1 MLLANFILEKIFQKY
16 MSPEDLEAEKERN
29 MEYFNWELWSHKCDY
44 ILIYRKSYSIFSYR
58 RVRSTFR
65 KAVDTQEMEKCMQQE
80 ITRVALDAM
89 GGDNAP
95 GELVKGAVD
104 AVNGRSDIKVLLVGQ
119 QDVVEKELKQYSY
132 PKEQIEVV
140 HAEEVIETAEPPVNA
155 IRKKKQSSNCHSI

>member
-1 MLLANFILEKIFQKY
+1 
-16 MSPEDLEAEKERN
+16 
-29 MEYFNWELWSHKCDY
+29 
-44 ILIYRKSYSIFSYR
+44 
-58 RVRSTFR
+58 
-65 KAVDTQEMEKCMQQE
+65 MQQE

-140 HAEEVIETAEPPVNA
+140 HAEEVIETAEQIGRAHV
-155 IRKKKQSSNCHSI
+155 

>member
-1 MLLANFILEKIFQKY
+1 
-16 MSPEDLEAEKERN
+16 
-29 MEYFNWELWSHKCDY
+29 
-44 ILIYRKSYSIFSYR
+44 
-58 RVRSTFR
+58 
-65 KAVDTQEMEKCMQQE
+65 MQQE

-140 HAEEVIETAEPPVNA
+140 HAEEVIETAEPPVNCNS
-155 IRKKKQSSNCHSI
+155 KKRNSHQLLLE

>member
-1 MLLANFILEKIFQKY
+1 
-16 MSPEDLEAEKERN
+16 
-29 MEYFNWELWSHKCDY
+29 
-44 ILIYRKSYSIFSYR
+44 
-58 RVRSTFR
+58 
-65 KAVDTQEMEKCMQQE
+65 MQQE

-155 IRKKKQSSNCHSI
+155 IRKKKQSSIVVGMNMVKQMLLFPPEVQALSLSEDRLSLEESAELRDRLWHH

>member
-1 MLLANFILEKIFQKY
+1 
-16 MSPEDLEAEKERN
+16 
-29 MEYFNWELWSHKCDY
+29 
-44 ILIYRKSYSIFSYR
+44 
-58 RVRSTFR
+58 
-65 KAVDTQEMEKCMQQE
+65 MQQE

-132 PKEQIEVV
+132 PKERLKWYML
-140 HAEEVIETAEPPVNA
+140 
-155 IRKKKQSSNCHSI
+155 RK

>member
-1 MLLANFILEKIFQKY
+1 
-16 MSPEDLEAEKERN
+16 
-29 MEYFNWELWSHKCDY
+29 
-44 ILIYRKSYSIFSYR
+44 
-58 RVRSTFR
+58 
-65 KAVDTQEMEKCMQQE
+65 MQQE

-155 IRKKKQSSNCHSI
+155 IRKKETVINCCWNEYGKAERSRCFCFRRKFRRYPCRRTRLSLEESAELRDRLWHH

>member
-1 MLLANFILEKIFQKY
+1 
-16 MSPEDLEAEKERN
+16 
-29 MEYFNWELWSHKCDY
+29 
-44 ILIYRKSYSIFSYR
+44 
-58 RVRSTFR
+58 
-65 KAVDTQEMEKCMQQE
+65 MQQE

-155 IRKKKQSSNCHSI
+155 IRKKKQSSIVVGMNMVKQKEADAFVSAFGTIDSYGKGSLFIDRLWCERRCEGITSGSVCKDGIHLYGKCSWN

>member
-1 MLLANFILEKIFQKY
+1 
-16 MSPEDLEAEKERN
+16 
-29 MEYFNWELWSHKCDY
+29 
-44 ILIYRKSYSIFSYR
+44 
-58 RVRSTFR
+58 
-65 KAVDTQEMEKCMQQE
+65 MQQE

-140 HAEEVIETAEPPVNA
+140 HAEEVIEMIMDTYGYQIVEDEKRNSH
-155 IRKKKQSSNCHSI
+155 QLLLE

>member
-1 MLLANFILEKIFQKY
+1 
-16 MSPEDLEAEKERN
+16 
-29 MEYFNWELWSHKCDY
+29 
-44 ILIYRKSYSIFSYR
+44 
-58 RVRSTFR
+58 
-65 KAVDTQEMEKCMQQE
+65 MQQE

-155 IRKKKQSSNCHSI
+155 IRKKKQSSIVVGMNMVK

>member
-1 MLLANFILEKIFQKY
+1 
-16 MSPEDLEAEKERN
+16 
-29 MEYFNWELWSHKCDY
+29 
-44 ILIYRKSYSIFSYR
+44 
-58 RVRSTFR
+58 
-65 KAVDTQEMEKCMQQE
+65 MQQE

-155 IRKKKQSSNCHSI
+155 IRKRNSHQLLLE